1 MLQPFAILHPL
12 LSRSESSDRI
22 GTSTYRKM
30 YKDNSQIAACHTR
43 WGSRSNRSE
52 GCDEKLRTSPM
63 ESFPSYS
70 ESVQFGIFWCFCF
83 CICVA
88 VLQSSFI
95 GPKTFQTQPRDTTPA
110 LRHMRCRR
118 ADKLVGSSQQKLG
131 GLALKL
137 LQVSKNVAKGGTSY
151 LHNFAYDIWH
161 HLRFHQISLEFLSCL
176 IHFDPFW
183 SISKEL
189 GLKSQ
194 EGEEMLES
202 VSRSW
207 HQSHEVMW
215 CIFSTSIHPI
225 FQLFHHFRHH
235 FGKAAFSTFPHLR
248 LMKELGVST
257 SQGRVSL
264 KENCR
269 KSEAELTSACQR
281 VNPFRANS
289 LSGLGLWHLLGTLT
303 SQGPSTEWTKA
314 HSKQTT
320 RPSIAWHHV
329 SPKLRKEVFS
339 LYTLQSDLDRHCW
352 PPVFYVFPCFVVFP
366 WVCWCKELQPSLQH
380 LSAEGKDVMLTST
393 TGSGKTLAFLLPLPD
408 PKISKAIDMLG
419 IIGLMWYTWWAGW
432 RSMFFLWQEVGLQ
445 GALDLVFSWLVRST
459 VFIRFH
465 LWSFLLVS
473 PDHTSLLIIWP
484 NTNVNTRTIRFRRVC
499 ASQAEWFLI
508 EDRLV
513 RAVSLERCIHTI

>member
-176 IHFDPFW
+176 IHFDPFP
-183 SISKEL
+183 
-189 GLKSQ
+189 
-194 EGEEMLES
+194 
-202 VSRSW
+202 RSW
-207 HQSHEVMW
+207 VWSLRKVRRCWSLCLDHG
-215 CIFSTSIHPI
+215 TSPTR
-225 FQLFHHFRHH
+225 LC
-235 FGKAAFSTFPHLR
+235 GAFFPHLSIPFSNC
-248 LMKELGVST
+248 ST
-257 SQGRVSL
+257 IFGTILERQHFPPFHISGSWRSW
-264 KENCR
+264 
-269 KSEAELTSACQR
+269 ACQLLR
-281 VNPFRANS
+281 DGYRWKRTVANLKQS
-289 LSGLGLWHLLGTLT
+289 
-303 SQGPSTEWTKA
+303 SQ
-314 HSKQTT
+314 
-320 RPSIAWHHV
+320 V
-329 SPKLRKEVFS
+329 
-339 LYTLQSDLDRHCW
+339 
-352 PPVFYVFPCFVVFP
+352 
-366 WVCWCKELQPSLQH
+366 
-380 LSAEGKDVMLTST
+380 
-393 TGSGKTLAFLLPLPD
+393 
-408 PKISKAIDMLG
+408 
-419 IIGLMWYTWWAGW
+419 
-432 RSMFFLWQEVGLQ
+432 
-445 GALDLVFSWLVRST
+445 
-459 VFIRFH
+459 
-465 LWSFLLVS
+465 LVS
-473 PDHTSLLIIWP
+473 
-484 NTNVNTRTIRFRRVC
+484 
-499 ASQAEWFLI
+499 A
-508 EDRLV
+508 
-513 RAVSLERCIHTI
+513 